1 MITFPRVLVADPA
14 WSFKDNLPGPG
25 RGAASH
31 YSCVSLQDL
40 QGFLPKIGLWPRIPD
55 VLVMWRV
62 ASMQAEALSVIDCW
76 GYDQPTSEIVWL
88 KTTKSGAVA
97 TGLGRT
103 VRNAHEIA
111 LICKRKG
118 LPGWKAV
125 DVVKDHGVRSVLEAE
140 VMEVVDAAGAERVS
154 RGECL
159 SHALAQTEL
168 SLIRSPRGEHSV
180 KPPEFYELIDRLF
193 HGPVIELFARRQWK
207 NWYCFGD
214 EMPQGAP

>member
-1 MITFPRVLVADPA
+1 MMTFPRVLVADPA
-14 WSFKDNLPGPG
+14 WSFKDDLPGPK

-31 YSCVSLQDL
+31 YSCVSLLEL
-40 QGFLPKIGLWPRIPD
+40 QSFLPKIGLWPRIPD

-62 ASMQAEALSVIDCW
+62 ASMQSEAFAVIDNW
-76 GYDQPTSEIVWL
+76 GYDQPTAEIVWV
-88 KTTKSGAVA
+88 KTTKSGTVA

-103 VRNAHEIA
+103 VRNGHEIA

-118 LPGWKAV
+118 LAGWKAL
-125 DVVKDHGVRSVLEAE
+125 DVVRDHGVRSVLEADE
-140 VMEVVDAAGAERVS
+140 
-154 RGECL
+154 L
-159 SHALAQTEL
+159 SSALAQTEL
-168 SLIRSPRGEHSV
+168 DVVRSPRREHSV

-214 EMPQGAP
+214 EMPQGET